1 MIDLIVKN
9 VFQNSTRIDNVVKVI
24 NKTNKRNL
32 AGVLMLSISIW
43 SIAKMVEKHDKKI
56 NELEAELEVMKSKL
70 A

>member
-9 VFQNSTRIDNVVKVI
+9 IFQNSTRIDNIVKAV

-32 AGVLMLSISIW
+32 VGVLMLSISMW
-43 SIAKMVEKHDKKI
+43 SIAKMIEKHDEKI
-56 NELEAELEVMKSKL
+56 NELETELEEIKSML